1 MMVSLKNR
9 SLLATYAMAYVVF
22 LYLPIVLLPLFSFN
36 QSMTPSFPLTGFTL
50 DWYVALADEPELHNA
65 LFNSLQ
71 VAITTSLFA
80 TLLGACAARAF
91 TRYKF
96 RSKPA
101 AQGIIMAP
109 LFLPEILIGLSM
121 LVVIL
126 WLGFE
131 LSLATVVLGH
141 VLVCL
146 PYCVT
151 VLMSS
156 FDGFDISLEEAS
168 ADLGEGPIGTL
179 WRVILPIVMPGLV
192 SSLIVSFTISLDE
205 FVLAFFLSGDEA
217 TLPIYIWGQL
227 RFAAKLPVV
236 LALGSLMLVASIG
249 LLILSEIVRRRGERR
264 LKPNGN
270 ALQ

>member
-1 MMVSLKNR
+1 MKNR
-9 SLLATYAMAYVVF
+9 SGLLLYAVLYIVF
-22 LYLPIVLLPLFSFN
+22 LYLPIALLPLFSFN
-36 QSMTPSFPLTGFTL
+36 DAVTPSFPLSGFTAR
-50 DWYVALADEPELHNA
+50 WYQALGEEPELRDA
-65 LFNSLQ
+65 LLNSLQ
-71 VAITTSLFA
+71 VAATTSVFA

-96 RSKPA
+96 RGKPA
-101 AQGIIMAP
+101 AQGVILAP
-109 LFLPEILIGLSM
+109 LFLPEILVGISM
-121 LVVIL
+121 LVVLL

-141 VLVCL
+141 VLACL

-151 VLMSS
+151 VLLSS
-156 FDGFDISLEEAS
+156 FEGFDVTLEEAS
-168 ADLGEGPIGTL
+168 ADLGEGPLGTL
-179 WRVILPIVMPGLV
+179 WRVILPIVMPGII

-236 LALGSLMLVASIG
+236 MALGSLMLLASIG
-249 LLILSEIVRRRGERR
+249 LLIISEIVRRRGERR
-264 LKPNGN
+264 LQPSGS
-270 ALQ
+270 AIP